1 MANNKTTGA
10 AARKNVSN
18 TRKTAAV
25 VGDSSKN
32 SKKPLNVATVKKGV
46 LGQSVQKNTSAGSDM
61 VTMTQA
67 EFDAILG
74 AIGKLATEK
83 GRCIYFYSITKN

>member
-1 MANNKTTGA
+1 MANNKIAAA

-25 VGDSSKN
+25 AGDSTMGKDMARSKRKTVN
-32 SKKPLNVATVKKGV
+32 AATVKKSMP
-46 LGQSVQKNTSAGSDM
+46 GQSSKKAPAGSDM
-61 VTMTQA
+61 VMLTQS

-74 AIGKLATEK
+74 AIGKLAVEK
-83 GRCIYFYSITKN
+83 GMWCVTN